1 MNRAKTVNLE
11 DSKTFSPETRA
22 HALVEALP
30 YIQKFAGTVV
40 LVKMGGNALIDED
53 LFNRFAE
60 DIVLLRSVGIMPV
73 VVHGGGPQIGNHL
86 QEIGK
91 ESVFIDG
98 LRVTDSE
105 TLTAVREVLVHQVG
119 KRIVD
124 TINSYGGIAVGISGE
139 DDDLLIATAKD
150 KQLGFVGEVTEVKPE
165 IIFELLNKGKIPV
178 ISTIAVDKEGQ
189 AYNINA
195 DTAAGAIAGALNAE
209 KAVYLSDVPG
219 LLKDKTDSSSII
231 SEVEFQEL
239 DKMIKEGIISEGM
252 IPKVKSCM
260 HALNRGAKTAH
271 LLDGRVPHV
280 LLLELFTDSGI
291 GTMIMKGESD
301 D

>member
-1 MNRAKTVNLE
+1 MSGTKTVEVE

-30 YIQKFAGTVV
+30 YIQRFAGTVV

-73 VVHGGGPQIGNHL
+73 VVHGGGPQIGKYL

-119 KRIVD
+119 KKIVD
-124 TINSYGGIAVGISGE
+124 TINGYGGVAIGISGE
-139 DDDLLIATAKD
+139 DDDLLTATAKSE
-150 KQLGFVGEVTEVKPE
+150 QLGFVGEVTDVKPE
-165 IIFELLNKGKIPV
+165 VIFQLLNKGKIPV
-178 ISTIAVDKEGQ
+178 VSTIAVDKRGQ

-195 DTAAGAIAGALNAE
+195 DTAAGALAGALKAE

-219 LLKDKTDSSSII
+219 VLKDKADPLSIV
-231 SEVEFQEL
+231 SEVEFREL
-239 DKMIKEGIISEGM
+239 EKMIKEGTISDGM

-260 HALNRGAKTAH
+260 HALDRGAKTAH

-291 GTMIMKGESD
+291 GTMIMKGEND